1 VLNAS
6 KNKIISKREDGF
18 TVSLATSKDYLKLI
32 DLASN
37 LSEQSTQF
45 FHPWMFRKN
54 PPLKTKI
61 GQTVV
66 KLSLNPRTGKLI
78 KTFFPFGYA
87 VILKCVSPDNEIVGM
102 SGLFKF
108 KKLPDCKF
116 RASTSSFVID
126 EFQSQGI
133 HTFVFMSLLE
143 IAKRVNVRI
152 IESHSRADNVRVK
165 KTLEKFGWKYE
176 ATLKGASKY
185 KGKFFDSEVWIYEF
199 SN

>member
-6 KNKIISKREDGF
+6 KNKIISRREDGF

-66 KLSLNPRTGKLI
+66 KYGIITKTPIIEIGYVTKGRGVFI
-78 KTFFPFGYA
+78 KKDKKSVRLEDLGWHH
-87 VILKCVSPDNEIVGM
+87 
-102 SGLFKF
+102 F
-108 KKLPDCKF
+108 KK
-116 RASTSSFVID
+116 
-126 EFQSQGI
+126 
-133 HTFVFMSLLE
+133 
-143 IAKRVNVRI
+143 
-152 IESHSRADNVRVK
+152 
-165 KTLEKFGWKYE
+165 
-176 ATLKGASKY
+176 
-185 KGKFFDSEVWIYEF
+185 
-199 SN
+199 